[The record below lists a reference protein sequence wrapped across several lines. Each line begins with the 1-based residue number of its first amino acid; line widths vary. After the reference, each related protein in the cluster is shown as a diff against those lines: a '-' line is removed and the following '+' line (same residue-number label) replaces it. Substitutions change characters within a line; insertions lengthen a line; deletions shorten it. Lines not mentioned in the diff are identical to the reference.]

1 MLLIAGGCGGKAEM
15 GQKNG
20 EKPAEQ
26 LIQVAAATDLQ
37 PWLGEALAEWSHG
50 QGPGFKIVTS
60 YDASGK
66 IAAQVRAGAP
76 IDLFLSAD
84 IEIVRRLAAEGFVV
98 PESVKP
104 YARGR
109 LALLARKSLQVGGW
123 KELQRAEFRHL
134 VIANTA
140 TAPYGRAAK
149 QALEQAG
156 LWAKL
161 EGKIVVAD
169 SVRQALQQVT
179 SGNAEAGLIAFGHAR
194 EAAANDNSLA
204 VIELPQAD
212 YPPIVQGLGLV
223 RHADQSGESREIL
236 RRAMDFLTSP
246 AGEAIFG
253 QHGLSKAVGGS
264 D

>member
-1 MLLIAGGCGGKAEM
+1 MTMLLTAGGCSLETEREPKG
-15 GQKNG
+15 G
-20 EKPAEQ
+20 EKLAARS
-26 LIQVAAATDLQ
+26 IQVAAATDLQ
-37 PWLGEALAEWSHG
+37 PWLGEALAKWGREQS
-50 QGPGFKIVTS
+50 PPVEIVAS

-84 IEIVRRLAAEGFVV
+84 IEIVRRLATDGFVI

-109 LALLARKSLQVGGW
+109 LALLVRKSLQVGDW
-123 KELQRAEFRHL
+123 KRLNQAEFRHL

-140 TAPYGRAAK
+140 TAPYGKAAK

-161 EGKIVVAD
+161 EARIVVAD

-179 SGNAEAGLIAFGHAR
+179 SGNAEAGLVALGHAR
-194 EAAANDNSLA
+194 EAAANDTSLE
-204 VIELPQAD
+204 VLEIPPAD

-223 RHADQSGESREIL
+223 SHADQSSESRVTTEQ
-236 RRAMDFLTSP
+236 AMKYLTSP
-246 AGEAIFG
+246 AAEANFE
-253 QHGLSKAVGGS
+253 QHGLSKAGGL
-264 D
+264 